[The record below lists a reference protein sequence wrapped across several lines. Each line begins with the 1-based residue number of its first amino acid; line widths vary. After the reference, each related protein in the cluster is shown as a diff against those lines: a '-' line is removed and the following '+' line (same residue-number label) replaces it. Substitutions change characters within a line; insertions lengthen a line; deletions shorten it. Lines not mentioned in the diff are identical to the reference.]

1 MSPKQTEFKR
11 RRHKDKLSSI
21 FTATDD
27 AFSLLFLDID
37 YFSLNNSGSGKKT
50 RKQFTPDSTIGNKE
64 GWSYEG
70 RMLFGKLVE
79 EVKKRREEEASAEI
93 EQELRAAYR
102 RENGDDR
109 DDRLNKKRK
118 LREMEKNFDQK
129 KYWEDNDDL
138 NELKSKIR
146 AV

>member
-1 MSPKQTEFKR
+1 MSPKHTEFKR
-11 RRHKDKLSSI
+11 RRHKEKLKSI
-21 FTATDD
+21 FTATDE
-27 AFSLLFLDID
+27 AFALLFLYND
-37 YFSLNNSGSGKKT
+37 YESWNNSGSGKKT
-50 RKQFTPDSTIGNKE
+50 RKRFTDSRIGNKE

-146 AV
+146 AAV

>member
-1 MSPKQTEFKR
+1 
-11 RRHKDKLSSI
+11 
-21 FTATDD
+21 
-27 AFSLLFLDID
+27 
-37 YFSLNNSGSGKKT
+37 
-50 RKQFTPDSTIGNKE
+50 
-64 GWSYEG
+64 
-70 RMLFGKLVE
+70 MLFGKLVE

>member
-1 MSPKQTEFKR
+1 
-11 RRHKDKLSSI
+11 
-21 FTATDD
+21 
-27 AFSLLFLDID
+27 
-37 YFSLNNSGSGKKT
+37 
-50 RKQFTPDSTIGNKE
+50 
-64 GWSYEG
+64 
-70 RMLFGKLVE
+70 MLFGKLVE

-146 AV
+146 AAV

>member
-1 MSPKQTEFKR
+1 
-11 RRHKDKLSSI
+11 
-21 FTATDD
+21 
-27 AFSLLFLDID
+27 
-37 YFSLNNSGSGKKT
+37 
-50 RKQFTPDSTIGNKE
+50 
-64 GWSYEG
+64 
-70 RMLFGKLVE
+70 MLFGKLVE

-138 NELKSKIR
+138 NELKSKIQ